1 MLGGSPQFYR
11 DCAYVRQH
19 GIPEWDQVLDD
30 GKGRLVI
37 GASTQ
42 RQMVKHMPSEDQR
55 DIIELAK
62 QDKKKALATWQV
74 WKQSNGIE

>member
-11 DCAYVRQH
+11 DLAYVRQH
-19 GIPEWDQVLDD
+19 GIPEWDQLLNN
-30 GKGRLVI
+30 GKGRLII

-42 RQMVKHMPSEDQR
+42 RQMVKYMPPQDQR

-74 WKQSNGIE
+74 WKQLNEIE